1 MKHFWKRLV
10 CTLMVCTIAIGMT
23 GGIVASAESNEF
35 SDVQIRAIS
44 MLNYITVLTKETN
57 ASSKSRMFM
66 EKAYSEL
73 INNTH
78 PNAVV
83 DNRTLGQLNG
93 LLDTMERYRLVNVKR
108 DRLQYIYEQNQAKAI
123 RAAIPN
129 PLGMLSTVHSLT
141 PARLITSIAYMAV
154 DSYTSYTAYTGEI
167 ALQNLKDGW
176 ELDDEEAATLHDARK
191 NMFTFMIQMVNQY
204 NLPGELALT
213 EQTVDEFVK
222 WKNNDNIVARIQ
234 FLESNQDIYKY
245 YGGYW
250 TTLAKSYYENNEL
263 QKCIDAVSTY
273 EGMGAKLFRWDF
285 DYAQILPL
293 AIAAAEQV
301 LPTDEYVKYAAQR
314 AEAIDD
320 NTRGSDWALKYFAA
334 QTYVNIYDKT
344 NDKSY
349 LEKAYAILKNN
360 IIYLAD
366 EQKDMN
372 ETYIAAYQDKST
384 NNLTDKEKKQVEEY
398 NKTMREARKTEL
410 PPVSDALLLNCD
422 LLFNLVDLIEVS
434 NDVKS
439 SLESM
444 IHPQGARLFLVEP
457 LDNKFWFE
465 AKYVTATE
473 DIDFTYGGTQ
483 MIIPVSFLTSNA
495 NIAVHI
501 NDAQI
506 LDDWKLERVE
516 RKTEGDIT
524 TYYAIYTSEQ
534 AHNHPWQIDEKI
546 KIMLSPDT
554 ENSIPSYTFEYITE
568 GSKKNWYDYFVPW
581 QGQKNNWYDY
591 LKVWDNS
598 VLFVRTK

>member
-10 CTLMVCTIAIGMT
+10 CALMVCTVSIGMM
-23 GGIVASAESNEF
+23 GGTVASAESNEF

-78 PNAVV
+78 PNAVI

-301 LPTDEYVKYAAQR
+301 LPTEEYVEYAAQR
-314 AEAIDD
+314 AQAIDD

-372 ETYIAAYQDKST
+372 ETYVAAYQDKST

-434 NDVKS
+434 NDEKA

-444 IHPQGARLFLVEP
+444 IHPQGARLFMVEP
-457 LDNKFWFE
+457 LDNKFWLE
-465 AKYVTATE
+465 AKNVTAIE
-473 DIDFTYGGTQ
+473 DIDIVYGGTQ
-483 MIIPVSFLTSNA
+483 IIIPVSFLTSNA

-501 NDAQI
+501 NDSEL
-506 LDDWKLERVE
+506 LDDWKLDRVE

-524 TYYAIYTSEQ
+524 TYYAVYTSEQ
-534 AHNHPWQIDEKI
+534 AHNHAWQVDEKI
-546 KIMLSPDT
+546 KIILSPDT
-554 ENSIPSYTFEYITE
+554 ENDIPAYTFEYVTE

>member
-10 CTLMVCTIAIGMT
+10 CTLMVCTITIGMM
-23 GGIVASAESNEF
+23 GGIVASAEGNEF

-44 MLNYITVLTKETN
+44 MLNHITVLTKETN

-78 PNAVV
+78 PNAVI

-301 LPTDEYVKYAAQR
+301 LPTEEYVEYAAQR
-314 AEAIDD
+314 AQAIDD

-434 NDVKS
+434 NDEKA

-444 IHPQGARLFLVEP
+444 IHPQGVRLFMVEP
-457 LDNKFWFE
+457 LDNKFWFD
-465 AKYVTATE
+465 AKNVTAIE
-473 DIDFTYGGTQ
+473 DIDIVYGGTQ
-483 MIIPVSFLTSNA
+483 IIIPVSFLTSNA

-501 NDAQI
+501 NDAEL
-506 LDDWKLERVE
+506 LDDWKLDRVE
-516 RKTEGDIT
+516 RKTEGDIA
-524 TYYAIYTSEQ
+524 TYYAVYTSEQ
-534 AHNHPWQIDEKI
+534 AHNHAWQVDEKI
-546 KIMLSPDT
+546 KIILSPDT
-554 ENSIPSYTFEYITE
+554 ENDIPSYTFEYVTE
-568 GSKKNWYDYFVPW
+568 GSKKNWYDYLVPW

>member
-506 LDDWKLERVE
+506 LDDWKLDRVE

-534 AHNHPWQIDEKI
+534 AHNHPWQVDEKI

>member
-10 CTLMVCTIAIGMT
+10 SMLVLIALSLGTLGSSF
-23 GGIVASAESNEF
+23 ASAESNEI

-78 PNAVV
+78 PNAVI
-83 DNRTLGQLNG
+83 DTRTLGQLNG

-129 PLGMLSTVHSLT
+129 PLGMLSTVHSLS
-141 PARLITSIAYMAV
+141 PARLIASIAYMAI
-154 DSYTSYTAYTGEI
+154 DSYTSYTAYTGEA

-176 ELDDEEAATLHDARK
+176 ELDDEEAATLHEARR
-191 NMFTFMIQMVNQY
+191 NMFTFMVQTVNQY

-213 EQTVDEFVK
+213 EQTVDEFVR
-222 WKNNDNIVARIQ
+222 WKNNDNIIARIQ

-301 LPTDEYVKYAAQR
+301 LPPDEYVTYAAQR
-314 AEAIDD
+314 AEAIDE
-320 NTRGSDWALKYFAA
+320 NTRGSDWALKYYAA
-334 QTYVNIYDKT
+334 QTYVDLFDKT

-349 LEKAYAILKNN
+349 LQKAYAILKNN

-366 EQKDMN
+366 EQKGMN

-398 NKTMREARKTEL
+398 NKAMRETRKTEL
-410 PPVSDALLLNCD
+410 PPVSDALVLNCD
-422 LLFNLVDLIEVS
+422 LLFSLVDMIDISDNEKA
-434 NDVKS
+434 N
-439 SLESM
+439 LESM
-444 IHPQGARLFLVEP
+444 LHPQNARLFLTEP
-457 LDNKFWFE
+457 LDNKYWFNVNNE
-465 AKYVTATE
+465 TASK
-473 DIDFTYGGTQ
+473 DIAIVYGGTQ
-483 MIIPVSFLTSNA
+483 LVMPVAFLTSNTE
-495 NIAVHI
+495 ISVYI
-501 NDAQI
+501 NEQTL
-506 LDDWKLERVE
+506 LDDWKLDRVE
-516 RKTEGDIT
+516 RQTEGDIT
-524 TYYAIYTSEQ
+524 TYNAVYTSEE
-534 AHNHPWQIDEKI
+534 AHNHPWQVDENI
-546 KIMLSPDT
+546 KIIISPGK
-554 ENSIPSYTFEYITE
+554 ENALPSYTFEYVTE
-568 GSKKNWYDYFVPW
+568 GAKKNWYDWLVPW